1 MLDNNG
7 KADAEGMP
15 LVTGKIAGVQQDA
28 VIENRSGYVVGVD
41 VGGTSLRMTLA
52 DMTGTPLV
60 KWSTSTVGL
69 RGPDPVIDLIVDG
82 VRGLLTQAAAA
93 PEALKSMAV
102 GVPGV
107 TNTEDGVVIATSYL
121 MGWRNVPLRVLIE
134 SEFHIPCAVDNDV
147 NLAAIGENWAGAAK
161 GSQDFVFLAIGT
173 GIGAGIILNG
183 RPYRGSCWA
192 AGEIGYML
200 LPGTAGGPGKNH
212 EPGPLESLIGGE
224 GIREQWRRTWSV
236 DKTSLPRE
244 LTATEIFDHALRGEA
259 AARTILRTSAT
270 LLAHA
275 IYNISLVLNCSLF
288 VLGGSV
294 GLHPALCD
302 EVQSI
307 ADQWNVRVR
316 PHVVRSALGTDAQL
330 LGAIRTAL
338 DTANAYAAPGEV
350 VTRS

>member
-1 MLDNNG
+1 MQ
-7 KADAEGMP
+7 
-15 LVTGKIAGVQQDA
+15 LVTDKAAGIQQDA
-28 VIENRSGYVVGVD
+28 VVENRSGYVVGVD
-41 VGGTSLRMTLA
+41 VGGTNLRMTLA
-52 DMTGTPLV
+52 DMTGTPLI

-82 VRGLLTQAAAA
+82 VRKLLTKAAAA
-93 PEALKSMAV
+93 PEALKSVAV

-107 TNTEDGVVIATSYL
+107 TNTKDGVVIATSYL
-121 MGWRNVPLRVLIE
+121 MGWRNVPLRTLLMNG
-134 SEFHIPCAVDNDV
+134 FHIPCAVDNDV

-173 GIGAGIILNG
+173 GIGAGIVLNG
-183 RPYRGSCWA
+183 HPYRGSCWG

-200 LPGTAGGPGKNH
+200 LPGMVSGPGKSH
-212 EPGPLESLIGGE
+212 EPGSLESMIGGE
-224 GIREQWRRTWSV
+224 GIREQWRRTWSA
-236 DKTSLPRE
+236 DKTSLPQE
-244 LTATEIFDHALRGEA
+244 LTATEIFDQALCGEA
-259 AARTILRTSAT
+259 LARTILRTTAT

-288 VLGGSV
+288 VLGGGV

-307 ADQWNVRVR
+307 ANQWNVRVR
-316 PHVVRSALGTDAQL
+316 PHVVRSALETEAQM

-338 DTANAYAAPGEV
+338 DTANANAACGEV

>member
-7 KADAEGMP
+7 KAGAERMQ
-15 LVTGKIAGVQQDA
+15 LMTDKIAGIQKDA
-28 VIENRSGYVVGVD
+28 VAKNRTGYVVGVD
-41 VGGTSLRMTLA
+41 VGGTNLRMALA
-52 DMTGTPLV
+52 DMTGTPLI

-69 RGPDPVIDLIVDG
+69 RGPDAVVGLIVDG
-82 VRGLLTQAAAA
+82 VRKLLIEAAAA
-93 PEALKSMAV
+93 PETLKSVAV

-121 MGWRNVPLRVLIE
+121 MGWHNVPLKALLE
-134 SEFHIPCAVDNDV
+134 NELHIPGAVDNDV
-147 NLAAIGENWAGAAK
+147 NLAAMGEGWAGAAK
-161 GSQDFVFLAIGT
+161 GSRDFVFLAIGT
-173 GIGAGIILNG
+173 GIGAGLVLNG

-200 LPGTAGGPGKNH
+200 LPGTVGGPGKSH
-212 EPGPLESLIGGE
+212 EPGPLESMIGGE
-224 GIREQWRRTWSV
+224 GIREQWRRTWSI

-259 AARTILRTSAT
+259 LAQTILHTSAT
-270 LLAHA
+270 MLAHA

-294 GLHPALCD
+294 GLHPALRD

-307 ADQWNVRVR
+307 ADKWNVRAR
-316 PHVVRSALGTDAQL
+316 PQLVRSALGTEAQL

-338 DTANAYAAPGEV
+338 DRANAHATPGVV
-350 VTRS
+350 VTRN

>member
-7 KADAEGMP
+7 KAGPERMQIEN
-15 LVTGKIAGVQQDA
+15 GKIADVHSNA
-28 VIENRSGYVVGVD
+28 VAENRSGYVVGVD
-41 VGGTSLRMTLA
+41 VGGTNLRMALA
-52 DMTGTPLV
+52 DMNGTPLL

-69 RGPDPVIDLIVDG
+69 RGPDAVIGLIVDG
-82 VRGLLTQAAAA
+82 VRKLLTKAAAA
-93 PEALKSMAV
+93 PEALKSVAV

-121 MGWRNVPLRVLIE
+121 MGWRNVPLKALLE
-134 SEFHIPCAVDNDV
+134 NELHIPAAVDNDV
-147 NLAAIGENWAGAAK
+147 NLAAIGESWVGSAK

-173 GIGAGIILNG
+173 GIGAGIVLNG

-200 LPGTAGGPGKNH
+200 LPGTIADPGKSH

-316 PHVVRSALGTDAQL
+316 PHVVRSAL
-330 LGAIRTAL
+330 
-338 DTANAYAAPGEV
+338 
-350 VTRS
+350 